1 MPEGRLSGK
10 PRTVRTR
17 TSGQHVPAL
26 PPSPVTQP
34 PQAPL
39 DTMCWLSHAGGA
51 AGRALTVDTVY
62 PGIQEGS
69 ALLCATSLL
78 LRSPRFCH

>member
-51 AGRALTVDTVY
+51 AG
-62 PGIQEGS
+62 
-69 ALLCATSLL
+69 
-78 LRSPRFCH
+78 